1 MKIFFTFIGVW
12 FIASIINGLL
22 SGICIA
28 AIDSNRFDSLVGT
41 VFLSCIFSFI
51 FSAPLVGLVWLVAT
65 IAQLYGQKGHMLFQ
79 IILTTTLVCG
89 IIGAVFF
96 INAFTSEFKQ
106 ARFAV
111 GLSIIV
117 SAISSTLIFRHQLK
131 INE

>member
-28 AIDSNRFDSLVGT
+28 AIDSNRFDSLAGT

-65 IAQLYGQKGHMLFQ
+65 IARLYGQKGHMLFQ

-96 INAFTSEFKQ
+96 INVFTSEFNK